1 MPGTLNTGPNMA
13 CPDEFYERL
22 IDMHRDFTPAQSEA
36 ANAALILLLANHIG
50 ELGVLQQ
57 ALDIAR
63 ADGSGVS

>member
-1 MPGTLNTGPNMA
+1 MPGTLNTQPNLA

-22 IDMHRDFTPAQSEA
+22 IEMHRDFTQTQSEA

-50 ELGVLQQ
+50 DAGVLRE

-63 ADGSGVS
+63 ADGKLA